1 MVRKGWLATVV
12 VATVLAVPGT
22 AFAHVEITAANPPG
36 TDDVVLASLFAEN
49 ECTDAL
55 NTVQLVFPTTPK
67 LTVATPEPAVG
78 WTSVVE
84 KQPGSEAVASVTW
97 TNADG
102 VAGNGEFRIALGLM
116 TADQK
121 PINFKALQVCA
132 DGETFRWIEASAGSE
147 FPAPVLTLDHAGHAD
162 GHSHRGTAPTKV
174 KVTTKKKGSDSS
186 TGIII
191 GVAAAVLAMG
201 AAALVFSRRKQ

>member
-36 TDDVVLASLFAEN
+36 TDDVVLTSLFAEN

-67 LTVATPEPAVG
+67 LTVATPELAVG

-97 TNADG
+97 TN
-102 VAGNGEFRIALGLM
+102 
-116 TADQK
+116 
-121 PINFKALQVCA
+121 
-132 DGETFRWIEASAGSE
+132 
-147 FPAPVLTLDHAGHAD
+147 

-174 KVTTKKKGSDSS
+174 KVTTTKKGSDSS